1 MEFYTYEE
9 FKKFIS
15 VEEDIKWICLFKVLY
30 YCGLRRGELRGLTW
44 DNIDFYNNEL
54 SVVKNVVQEGDS
66 RQYIL
71 TTPKTRT
78 STRTLPLPQK
88 VMDDIHE
95 LYLRE
100 KKQYGFSEKWY
111 VFGDKEPLSAH
122 ILRHTKN
129 KYTQL
134 AGVKQIRIHDF
145 RHSCASVL
153 INNGASIMVVAKFLG
168 HAKID
173 ETLNTYSHLF
183 KNKMDEIVQT
193 MNNLE

>member
-1 MEFYTYEE
+1 M
-9 FKKFIS
+9 
-15 VEEDIKWICLFKVLY
+15 
-30 YCGLRRGELRGLTW
+30 
-44 DNIDFYNNEL
+44 
-54 SVVKNVVQEGDS
+54 VKNVVQEGDS

-145 RHSCASVL
+145 RHSCTSALISASTPITAVS
-153 INNGASIMVVAKFLG
+153 NFLG
-168 HAKID
+168 HAD
-173 ETLNTYSHLF
+173 STETLETYAHLIKKDYQKITNYF
-183 KNKMDEIVQT
+183 DNMEQQYNQKSE
-193 MNNLE
+193 E

>member
-1 MEFYTYEE
+1 MEKFNNLNRPPEEMKFYTWEE
-9 FKKFIS
+9 FKQFIS
-15 VEEDIKWICLFKVLY
+15 FIDNIKRKLFEVLFF
-30 YCGLRRGELRGLTW
+30 CGLRRGELRGLTW

-78 STRTLPLPQK
+78 STRTLPFPQK

-100 KKQYGFSEKWY
+100 KNQYGFSEKWY
-111 VFGDKEPLSAH
+111 VFGDKEPLPAH

-134 AGVKQIRIHDF
+134 AGVK
-145 RHSCASVL
+145 
-153 INNGASIMVVAKFLG
+153 
-168 HAKID
+168 
-173 ETLNTYSHLF
+173 
-183 KNKMDEIVQT
+183 
-193 MNNLE
+193 

>member
-1 MEFYTYEE
+1 
-9 FKKFIS
+9 
-15 VEEDIKWICLFKVLY
+15 
-30 YCGLRRGELRGLTW
+30 
-44 DNIDFYNNEL
+44 
-54 SVVKNVVQEGDS
+54 
-66 RQYIL
+66 
-71 TTPKTRT
+71 
-78 STRTLPLPQK
+78 
-88 VMDDIHE
+88 MDDIHE

-111 VFGDKEPLSAH
+111 VFGDKEPLSPN
-122 ILRHTKN
+122 ILRYNKN

-173 ETLNTYSHLF
+173 ETLNTYSHLL

-193 MNNLE
+193 VNNLE